1 MARLT
6 NEQKKEK
13 IRNRVR
19 AQLDPTRYEFYPE
32 TVSND
37 HYYKGDEYQRV
48 AIYARVSTDDPM
60 QTTSYEL
67 QQKHYTELVMQ
78 HPLWELVDIYA
89 DEGISGTST
98 AHRTNFLRMMKD
110 ADDGK
115 IDLIITK
122 SVSRFARNV
131 EDFLKSIRT
140 LAEHTPR
147 IGVFF
152 EAENIYSLKED
163 SKMALSFQ
171 ATMAEEES
179 RNKSRSMEIS
189 LRMRLDHGLPLT
201 PKLLGFT
208 QNEDGK
214 LIPDPETYNI
224 PKLMFSMCLLGYS
237 TQQIAD
243 TLVALG
249 KKTYLGN
256 DKWTATGVVRTLR
269 NERYCGDVFTRKT
282 FTPDVVSHRSIKN
295 RGERPRSKYLDEHD
309 AIVSR
314 DDYIA
319 VQHIL
324 NNSKYRNKSI
334 LPELKVIDNGLL
346 KGYVIINPR
355 WGAFT
360 PADYI
365 AASSSVCTD
374 EVTKPQYYQAKKGD
388 FNFEGYEVTYLGL
401 LDTRNALCMSIDEKQ
416 ITFSKECLRRMKTDT
431 YVELLVHPLE
441 HKLAVRPTHRENRNA
456 VAWSK
461 TRYGKTEVRSIPC
474 TAFVQTLFALLG
486 WDISNKYRLIGSMF
500 RNGEEAVCVF
510 CADMA
515 DVFLNRNSEVKS
527 DRGKEVTQE
536 KKQSESE
543 EKFMPVIKS
552 GKRIGVL
559 PEKLSIGF
567 GNCYY
572 AELAMSDLY
581 TQTKEQ
587 WQLRIEGQFVKIG
600 TPLAITPY
608 EELKAFVQSEIGD
621 LQIEE
626 ENAHADE

>member
-19 AQLDPTRYEFYPE
+19 AQLDPSRYEFYPE
-32 TVSND
+32 TVTND
-37 HYYKGDEYQRV
+37 HYKGDEYQRV
-48 AIYARVSTDDPM
+48 AIYARVSTDDPK
-60 QTTSYEL
+60 QTSSFEL

-110 ADDGK
+110 AEDGK

-131 EDFLKSIRT
+131 EDFLKSVRT

-208 QNEDGK
+208 QNDEGK
-214 LIPDPETYNI
+214 LIVDPETYKT

-237 TQQIAD
+237 TDQIAKVL
-243 TLVALG
+243 TAKG

-256 DKWTATGVVRTLR
+256 TRWTATGIARSLR

-295 RGERPRSKYLDEHD
+295 RGERPRSRYLDEHE

-314 DDYIA
+314 DDFIA

-334 LPELKVIDNGLL
+334 LPELKVINEGLL
-346 KGYVIINPR
+346 KGYVVINPR

-360 PADYI
+360 PEDYLK
-365 AASSSVCTD
+365 ASATVYGEGEAPKETNY
-374 EVTKPQYYQAKKGD
+374 TAKKGD
-388 FNFEGYEVTYLGL
+388 FDLRGYEIAYLGL
-401 LDTRNALCMSIDEKQ
+401 IDSRQTLSVSIVDKSLL
-416 ITFSKECLRRMKTDT
+416 FSSECLRRMKANT
-431 YVELLVHPLE
+431 YVELLVHPFE
-441 HKLAVRPTHRENRNA
+441 HKLAVRPTKSDNRNA
-456 VAWSK
+456 VAWSR
-461 TRYGKTEVRSIPC
+461 TVYGKYKARNIPC
-474 TAFVQTLFALLG
+474 SAFIDTLFALFG
-486 WDISNKYRLIGSMF
+486 WDISNRYRLTGSIF
-500 RNGEEAVCVF
+500 RNGDEAVCVF
-510 CADMA
+510 SADIPGVFIRKQRISPQA
-515 DVFLNRNSEVKS
+515 DEEDSKPLIQTRN
-527 DRGKEVTQE
+527 
-536 KKQSESE
+536 
-543 EKFMPVIKS
+543 
-552 GKRIGVL
+552 RIGVL
-559 PEKLSIGF
+559 PPKLAQGF
-567 GNCYY
+567 GSDYY
-572 AELAMSDLY
+572 NELALSELY
-581 TQTKEQ
+581 SQTKEQ
-587 WQLRIEGQFVKIG
+587 WQLRLEGQLVQVG
-600 TPLAITPY
+600 RRLDITPY
-608 EELKAFVQSEIGD
+608 EELRKFVQEEIGYIS
-621 LQIEE
+621 IEE
-626 ENAHADE
+626 VNEDDEG

>member
-19 AQLDPTRYEFYPE
+19 AQLDPTRYEFFPE
-32 TVSND
+32 TVSDD
-37 HYYKGDEYQRV
+37 HYKSDEYQRV
-48 AIYARVSTDDPM
+48 AIYARVSTDDSS
-60 QTTSYEL
+60 QTSSFEL
-67 QQKHYTELVMQ
+67 QQTHYSELVKS

-98 AHRTNFLRMMKD
+98 AHRKNFLRMMKD
-110 ADDGK
+110 AEDGK

-131 EDFLKSIRT
+131 EDFLKSVRT

-208 QNEDGK
+208 QNEEGK
-214 LIPDPETYNI
+214 LIIDPATYKI

-243 TLVALG
+243 TLTALG

-256 DKWTATGVVRTLR
+256 VKWTATGIARSLR

-295 RGERPRSKYLDEHD
+295 RGERPRSRYLDEHE
-309 AIVSR
+309 AIISR

-334 LPELKVIDNGLL
+334 LPELKVIDSGLL

-355 WGAFT
+355 WGAFS

-365 AASSSVCTD
+365 MASASAYTE
-374 EVTKPQYYQAKKGD
+374 EVSKPQYYQAKKGD
-388 FNFEGYEVTYLGL
+388 FNFIGYEVTYLGL
-401 LDTRNALCMSIDEKQ
+401 LDTRNALFLSIEERGLV
-416 ITFSKECLRRMKTDT
+416 FSKECLRRMKTDT
-431 YVELLVHPLE
+431 YVELLVHPSE
-441 HKLAVRPTHRENRNA
+441 RKLAVRPTKQENRNA

-461 TRYGKTEVRSIPC
+461 NRYGKTEVRTIPC
-474 TAFVQTLFALLG
+474 TAFVDTLYALLG
-486 WDISNKYRLIGSMF
+486 WDISNKYRLTGSMF
-500 RNGEEAVCVF
+500 RNGDEAVCIF
-510 CADMA
+510 SADIA
-515 DVFLNRNSEVKS
+515 DVFLS
-527 DRGKEVTQE
+527 
-536 KKQSESE
+536 KQRITDQAEN
-543 EKFMPVIKS
+543 KGTTILALKS

-559 PEKLSIGF
+559 PPKLSTGF
-567 GNCYY
+567 GNSYY

-587 WQLRIEGQFVKIG
+587 WQLRIEGQLVQIG
-600 TPLAITPY
+600 SQLNITPY
-608 EELKAFVQSEIGD
+608 EELKAFVQGEIGD
-621 LQIEE
+621 LQVEE
-626 ENAHADE
+626 ENAHVDEQ